1 MNKPFNRD
9 DIEYLV
15 IYYHPTFGDST
26 FYFSSEQ
33 EAFDFAT
40 RWVGTV
46 HSECFEQESLTVVFM

>member
-1 MNKPFNRD
+1 MN
-9 DIEYLV
+9 ETYVV

-40 RWVGTV
+40 RWTGTV
-46 HSECFEQESLTVVFM
+46 HSEYFPQESLTLVIN